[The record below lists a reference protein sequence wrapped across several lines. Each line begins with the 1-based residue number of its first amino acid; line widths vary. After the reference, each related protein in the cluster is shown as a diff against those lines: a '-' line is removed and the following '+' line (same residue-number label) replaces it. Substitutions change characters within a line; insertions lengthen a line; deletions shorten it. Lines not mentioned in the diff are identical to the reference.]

1 MAGGSKMPRWMR
13 LAALAGMCAALA
25 CAVLVCD
32 RAAAQAQT
40 PSAPGRGPAYR
51 LIELPSGRVLA
62 EARPDVLASQLGPG
76 SVIKAATLV
85 AAVEAGIVD
94 ERTRIACRR
103 TMMVDG
109 KRLTCVHPD
118 LHRPLTAAEALGHS
132 CNVFFATVAQRLPR
146 QALDGVLVRAGLP
159 PVSPGAPLASAALG
173 LSGIR
178 ATPPQLLDAFL
189 RLVGP
194 SPRELAMPEAA
205 RRMLRAG
212 TELAARTGTAAA
224 LEASGFSGLAKTGT
238 APMPGGGVAGVVV
251 AVISTE
257 RPTHAIVVVAPGA
270 AGSDAAAEAATIL
283 TRHGAP
289 RRHLTEP
296 AVRVGIAMR
305 DGTGYD
311 AVPRPLEDYV
321 SQVVA
326 GEMGPSAPAAAL
338 EAIAIAAR
346 TFAVANAG
354 RHAAD
359 GFDVCDLTHCQVL
372 AKASPSTEAAARATA
387 GLILADGGT
396 PADVY
401 YSAWCGGHTESPSRV
416 WPGARARTYLP
427 ARPDTACAREAAWTS
442 DLAEPQVR
450 RALAAAGL
458 KGDSVTNFAILSRH
472 PSGRVNVLAVE
483 GMTPDRISGEAFRA
497 SAGRALG
504 WQYVKS
510 TLFDLERTATGYRL
524 TGRGMGHGVGLCIK
538 GATARARAGA
548 TRDDILAAYF
558 PGLSVTTLSA
568 LTTDADGAA
577 ARGTRISVVLPE
589 ADRGR
594 TRQIQAVAERLLR
607 QMATKLSVDPPAAVD
622 LVFHATVEAY
632 RRETGQPWWTAART
646 SGSRI
651 DLLPPGVLDD
661 RRILEPTLR
670 HEFVHLLSEPLLP
683 GRALWVREGLAVVM
697 AGEWRDAA
705 GDARGSATLGACP
718 SDAELRSPRDGETW
732 RRAYD
737 AAGRCVAKA
746 LAGGRGWRDLR

>member
-1 MAGGSKMPRWMR
+1 MR
-13 LAALAGMCAALA
+13 LAALAGACAAISCAILA
-25 CAVLVCD
+25 DQCV
-32 RAAAQAQT
+32 AAQTQA

-62 EARPDVLASQLGPG
+62 EARPDVLASQVGPG
-76 SVIKAATLV
+76 SVIKLATLV

-94 ERTRIACRR
+94 ERTRIGCRR

-109 KRLTCVHPD
+109 NRLTCVHPD

-146 QALDGVLVRAGLP
+146 QALDAVLVRAGLP

-178 ATPPQLLDAFL
+178 AAPPQLLDAFL

-212 TELAARTGTAAA
+212 TELAARTGTASA
-224 LEASGFSGLAKTGT
+224 LESSGFSGLAKTGT

-251 AVISTE
+251 AVINTE
-257 RPTHAIVVVAPGA
+257 LPTHAIVVVAPGA
-270 AGSDAAAEAATIL
+270 AGSDAAAEAAKIL

-289 RRHLTEP
+289 RRRLGEP
-296 AVRVGIAMR
+296 TVRVGIARR

-311 AVPRPLEDYV
+311 AAPRPLEDYV

-326 GEMGPSAPAAAL
+326 GEMGPDAPAAAL
-338 EAIAIAAR
+338 EAMAIAAR

-372 AKASPSTEAAARATA
+372 ARASPSTRAAARATA
-387 GLILADGGT
+387 GLILIDGRA

-401 YSAWCGGHTESPSRV
+401 YSSWCGGHTESPSRV
-416 WPGARARTYLP
+416 WPGARARAYLP

-442 DLAEPQVR
+442 DLAEPQLR

-458 KGDSVTNFAILSRH
+458 KGDSVTNFSIISRR
-472 PSGRVNVLAVE
+472 PSGRVDVLAAQ
-483 GMTPDRISGEAFRA
+483 GMTPDRITGEAFRA
-497 SAGRALG
+497 AAGRALG
-504 WQYVKS
+504 WQRVKS

-538 GATARARAGA
+538 GAIARARAGA
-548 TRDDILAAYF
+548 TRDGILAAYF
-558 PGLSVTTLSA
+558 PGLGVTNPSA
-568 LTTDADGAA
+568 VTTDADRALE
-577 ARGTRISVVLPE
+577 RDTRIRVALPE

-594 TRQIQAVAERLLR
+594 ARQIQAAAERALR
-607 QMATKLSVDPPAAVD
+607 QMASKLGVVPPAAVD
-622 LVFHATVEAY
+622 LVFHATVEAF
-632 RRETGQPWWTAART
+632 RRETGQPWWTSART
-646 SGSRI
+646 RGSRI
-651 DLLPPGVLDD
+651 DLLPPGVLDE

-670 HEFVHLLSEPLLP
+670 HEFVHLLSEPLLSD
-683 GRALWVREGLAVVM
+683 RALWVREGLAVVM
-697 AGEWRDAA
+697 AGELRDAA
-705 GDARGSATLGACP
+705 ADAHGNARFGACP
-718 SDAELRSPRDGETW
+718 SDAELRSPRDSDAW

-746 LAGGRGWRDLR
+746 LTGGVRWRDLR